1 MDTIFE
7 APENETGSLFCFFDF
22 FAIEFRHQ
30 VTPCLKDGAAAAL
43 SFLFIRF
50 IYLFFVCVCLSAFS
64 RLLFLDEDGVCED

>member
-7 APENETGSLFCFFDF
+7 APENETGSLFFFFFDF

-50 IYLFFVCVCLSAFS
+50 IYLFIYFLCVCAFW
-64 RLLFLDEDGVCED
+64 LLAVCCF